1 MEVQPLLQT
10 ACVLF
15 LLAALGGLAMAGIRF
30 GGRRNPPVWLA
41 MGHGG
46 LAVAGVA
53 LLAYAVFAFAVP
65 AAAAWSLLL
74 FLVAAAGGTLLF
86 LAYEWNR
93 VLLPAWLVVVHG
105 VVAAVAFVLLVVA
118 AIE

>member
-1 MEVQPLLQT
+1 MEVQTLLQT

-30 GGRRNPPVWLA
+30 SGNRNPPVWLA

-53 LLAYAVFAFAVP
+53 LLAFAVVAGGAP
-65 AAAAWSLLL
+65 AAALWSLVLL
-74 FLVAAAGGTLLF
+74 LVAAAGGTVLF
-86 LAYEWNR
+86 LSYEWKR
-93 VLLPAWLVVVHG
+93 ELLPTWLVLVHA
-105 VVAAVAFVLLVVA
+105 VVAVIAFLMLVVA
-118 AIE
+118 AFT